1 MIEIKQQTSAG
12 FSTQITYEG
21 WKVAFITFSQDYN
34 KMEKVKR
41 HLATDETFLLVKG
54 RATLYVSDEQVPQNF
69 VVVPLKKQN
78 LYNVKQ
84 NTWHHLKVSKRA
96 KVLVVEN
103 SNTTKENT
111 QTYFLKDDK

>member
-1 MIEIKQQTSAG
+1 MLID
-12 FSTQITYEG
+12 G
-21 WKVAFITFSQDYN
+21 WGVVIHNKGGPNLIQD
-34 KMEKVKR
+34 
-41 HLATDETFLLVKG
+41 
-54 RATLYVSDEQVPQNF
+54 Q
-69 VVVPLKKQN
+69 KQN